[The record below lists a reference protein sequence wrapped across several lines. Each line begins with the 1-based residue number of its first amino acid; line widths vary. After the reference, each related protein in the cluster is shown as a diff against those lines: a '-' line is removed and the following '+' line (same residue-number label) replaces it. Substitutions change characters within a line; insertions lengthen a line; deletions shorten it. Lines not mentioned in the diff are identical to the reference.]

1 MLEQIFYRKLS
12 ELLPFGEQAYT
23 TMGMSSRGPYRIPP
37 TSALIAFE
45 SAARHGNF
53 SRAARELRTSQSAIS
68 RHIASLERQLSTRLF
83 DRSRTGVSL
92 TDAGNRY
99 RDAVAI
105 GLGAIHAGAAEVAE
119 LSTAEQVELV
129 IACSDEISHLF
140 LMPRYDSLQKALGER
155 VRVRILTYQHN
166 IQYLPPSPVADVLLT
181 WDPAMVAP
189 EDRKVVLR
197 EEVILLCS
205 PGYAALHA
213 ETLNLPSS
221 GWSNLTLLEIARPNE
236 GWSSWDDYF
245 NVIGYPSPAP
255 RVAGFDNYTYVL
267 EAAAS
272 GQGIA
277 MGWRHFIERHLDSG
291 ALVALKDDFL
301 KTENYFFAVVTEKG
315 RQRPLARKCITFFE
329 QCI

>member
-1 MLEQIFYRKLS
+1 MN
-12 ELLPFGEQAYT
+12 
-23 TMGMSSRGPYRIPP
+23 MSRRGPYRIPP

-83 DRSRTGVSL
+83 HRSRTGVSL
-92 TDAGNRY
+92 TDAGSRY

-140 LMPRYDSLQKALGER
+140 LMPRYEALQKALGEQ
-155 VRVRILTYQHN
+155 VRIRILTYQHN
-166 IQYLPPSPVADVLLT
+166 IQYLPPTPVADVLLT
-181 WDPAMVAP
+181 WDPPTNVP
-189 EDRKVVLR
+189 EDCA
-197 EEVILLCS
+197 VILKEKVSPLCS

-213 ETLNLPSS
+213 ETLRRPITD
-221 GWSNLTLLEIARPNE
+221 WSKLTFLDTGRPNE
-236 GWSSWDDYF
+236 GWVSWEDWFD
-245 NVIGYPSPAP
+245 VVGSPGPEP
-255 RVAGFDNYTYVL
+255 RYANFDNYTYIL
-267 EAAAS
+267 EAAAA

-277 MGWRHFIERHLDSG
+277 LGWCHFIERYLESG
-291 ALVALKDDFL
+291 ALIALEDKYLETDNRFCA
-301 KTENYFFAVVTEKG
+301 AVTKKG
-315 RQRPLARKCITFFE
+315 RQRPLARKCLNFFE
-329 QCI
+329 KCI

>member
-1 MLEQIFYRKLS
+1 
-12 ELLPFGEQAYT
+12 
-23 TMGMSSRGPYRIPP
+23 MGMSRRGPYRILP

-92 TDAGNRY
+92 TDAGTRY

-140 LMPRYDSLQKALGER
+140 LMPRYDAVQKALGDR
-155 VRVRILTYQHN
+155 VRVRVLTYQHN

-181 WDPAMVAP
+181 WDPATAAP
-189 EDRKVVLR
+189 DDRKVVFR
-197 EEVILLCS
+197 EEVSLLCS
-205 PGYAALHA
+205 PGYAAVHA
-213 ETLNLPSS
+213 ETLNLPTTA
-221 GWSNLTLLEIARPNE
+221 WSKLTLLDIARPNE
-236 GWSSWDDYF
+236 GWASWNDYF
-245 NVIGYPSPAP
+245 DAKGHPSPEP

-267 EAAAS
+267 EAAVA

-277 MGWRHFIERHLDSG
+277 LGWSHFIERYMDLG
-291 ALVALKDDFL
+291 ALIALNGEAIKTDNCLYAVA
-301 KTENYFFAVVTEKG
+301 TEKG
-315 RQRPLARKCITFFE
+315 RQRPLARKCLAFFE
-329 QCI
+329 RCI